1 VGGVIVVER
10 REDAERMLAREIAD
24 LVRTSGR
31 VVLGIAT
38 GRTPAGIYRELARL
52 HAEEKVDF
60 RRVEAFLLDE
70 YLDLAPDDA
79 RSFLAWTR
87 ERVLEPLGIPVAQAR
102 CPEAGE
108 EYERAI
114 REAGGVDLQI
124 LGIGRNGHV
133 AFNEPGSRRTSRT
146 RVVDLHPW
154 TREDASEA
162 FGGIDRVPRRAI
174 TMGIATILEA
184 KRLRVL
190 AFGSAKAQ
198 VVAQAFE
205 RPIGPEVPATYVRE
219 HRDLEVWLD
228 REAASELYRTSPG

>member
-1 VGGVIVVER
+1 MIVVER

-24 LVRTSGR
+24 LVRASGR

-38 GRTPAGIYRELARL
+38 GRTPAGVYRELARL
-52 HAEEKVDF
+52 RKEEEVDF

-70 YLDLAPDDA
+70 YLDLATGDA

-87 ERVLEPLGIPVAQAR
+87 ERVLDPLGIPAAQAR
-102 CPEAGE
+102 CPENGE

-114 REAGGVDLQI
+114 RDAGGLDLQI

-133 AFNEPGSRRTSRT
+133 AFNEPGSRRDSRT
-146 RVVDLHPW
+146 RVVELHPW
-154 TREDASEA
+154 TREDASET

-174 TMGIATILEA
+174 TMGIETILEA

-190 AFGSAKAQ
+190 AFGAAKAQ

-205 RPIGPEVPATYVRE
+205 RPIGPEVPATFVRE
-219 HRDLEVWLD
+219 HPDLEVWLD
-228 REAASELYRTSPG
+228 REAASELFRTSPG

>member
-1 VGGVIVVER
+1 MIVVDR
-10 REDAERMLAREIAD
+10 REDAERALAREIAD
-24 LVRTSGR
+24 LVRASRR

-38 GRTPAGIYRELARL
+38 GKTPAGVYRELAGLRT
-52 HAEEKVDF
+52 EEKIDF
-60 RRVEAFLLDE
+60 GRVEVFLLDE
-70 YLDLAPDDA
+70 YLDLAPGDP

-87 ERVLEPLGIPVAQAR
+87 ERVLDPLGIPAPQAR
-102 CPEAGE
+102 YPEEGGA
-108 EYERAI
+108 YERAI
-114 REAGGVDLQI
+114 RDAGGIDLQI

-133 AFNEPGSRRTSRT
+133 AFNEPGSPRGART

-162 FGGIDRVPRRAI
+162 FGGLDRVPRRAI

-190 AFGSAKAQ
+190 AFGGAKAR

-205 RPIGPEVPATYVRE
+205 RPIGPDVPATYVRE